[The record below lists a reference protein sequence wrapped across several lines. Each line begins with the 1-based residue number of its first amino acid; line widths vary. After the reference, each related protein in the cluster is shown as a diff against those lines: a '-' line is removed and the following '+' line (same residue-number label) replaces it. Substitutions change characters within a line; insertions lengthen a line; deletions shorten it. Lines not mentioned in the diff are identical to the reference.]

1 MKKAKQKS
9 SLATRFVGNTGWMM
23 FKNIYSMLISLV
35 IGSLSARYLGPSNFG
50 VLNYGSSIISFF
62 TTISKLGLDSV
73 LVAEM
78 ARTPEKENSYLGT
91 ALVMRLLTSILSFI
105 MIWGIVVILEPNDK
119 ILQVVTIL
127 QAIAIIFQTSEVL
140 FFWFQVRLEMKY
152 ITLASIVA
160 MTVTGGWRVSL
171 LASEASV
178 QWFALSSSISA
189 LVCGIYTVYFFVKKA
204 HVKLQF
210 SYSDAK
216 FILSNSYHF
225 IINGL
230 AVTLY
235 TQLDRIM
242 LGKVVSDEAVGWY
255 SAASTLAVMWEFVPI
270 AVVNSARPLLVK
282 EYDADK
288 RKFLQKY
295 RWLLLGITVMGIL
308 VGVFF
313 TVFGKLLVYILYG
326 EKYYPAIPALAILI
340 WSTSFAMIGTA
351 RGIWIVAERKN
362 KYSKYFTI
370 IGAIVNVILNAAVI
384 PRWGVSGAAF
394 TTLISQIVVALV
406 APMLYKETREFLGI
420 YKGAFAE
427 IPSFWKFVKSMIKK
441 S

>member
-160 MTVTGGWRVSL
+160 MTVTGVWRVSL

-189 LVCGIYTVYFFVKKA
+189 LVCGIYTVCFFVKKA
-204 HVKLQF
+204 HAKLQF